1 MHKLIELNPN
11 ILETNLI
18 NILLLLC
25 LIIYLSKTSFSLS
38 LKERQEEIVQSLN
51 KIEKDISSSLKFY
64 EKNEESFKLTS
75 LYLQEWKNVYEIE
88 KIKIVSL
95 KYENIKENLIEIFKN
110 TEALFE
116 SFEINT
122 KANLEKY
129 LILLAS
135 GKLLRKFF
143 FLSKEKKSKIIKD
156 IILNLKQEIGD

>member
-38 LKERQEEIVQSLN
+38 LKERQEEIIQSLN
-51 KIEKDISSSLKFY
+51 KVEKDISSSLKFY
-64 EKNEESFKLTS
+64 EKNEENFKLTS

-95 KYENIKENLIEIFKN
+95 KYENIKENLREIFKN

-116 SFEINT
+116 SFEVNI

-143 FLSKEKKSKIIKD
+143 FLSKEKKSKIIKE